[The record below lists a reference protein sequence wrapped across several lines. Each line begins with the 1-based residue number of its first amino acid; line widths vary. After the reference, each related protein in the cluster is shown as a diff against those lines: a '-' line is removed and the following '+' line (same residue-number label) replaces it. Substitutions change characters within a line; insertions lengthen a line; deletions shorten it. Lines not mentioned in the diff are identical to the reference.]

1 MNIPQNIQNKI
12 IIDCIILEK
21 NRQGWKSVHD
31 SIINF
36 KWNKNTYSIN
46 DVYSMDENGNYLDD
60 LCDEYFSVYYH
71 DDDNDDDNYNDY

>member
-1 MNIPQNIQNKI
+1 MSIPQNIQERI

-36 KWNKNTYSIN
+36 KKHKNTYSVN
-46 DVYSMDENGNYLDD
+46 DVYSMDEYGNYLDD
-60 LCDEYFSVYYH
+60 LCDYYFNVNYES
-71 DDDNDDDNYNDY
+71 DYNDY

>member
-1 MNIPQNIQNKI
+1 MSIPQNIQERI

-36 KWNKNTYSIN
+36 KKHKNTYSVN
-46 DVYSMDENGNYLDD
+46 DVYSMDEYGNYLDD
-60 LCDEYFSVYYH
+60 LCDEYFSAYY
-71 DDDNDDDNYNDY
+71 DDDDDDDNYNDY